1 MAEYNHLGEA
11 KAVRDLAKHTEPMLQ
26 KFVEM
31 AMAYNTNIITGSMP
45 IVENGSLLNVSYVCR
60 RDGTY
65 DGCYKIHPVPSEE
78 SAWGMVGASKIK
90 VFDTDAGRIGI
101 LIDYDVCF
109 PELARWHARHG
120 VQLLFV
126 PFLTEPK
133 TVTTAFAF
141 VRNPEPLRMNV
152 M

>member
-1 MAEYNHLGEA
+1 
-11 KAVRDLAKHTEPMLQ
+11 MLQ

-78 SAWGMVGASKIK
+78 SA
-90 VFDTDAGRIGI
+90 
-101 LIDYDVCF
+101 
-109 PELARWHARHG
+109 
-120 VQLLFV
+120 
-126 PFLTEPK
+126 
-133 TVTTAFAF
+133 
-141 VRNPEPLRMNV
+141 
-152 M
+152 